1 MFGRT
6 DHDDEHDQDKESRM
20 LRRRGRLLGTVARTA
35 VIAGT
40 ATATANA
47 VNRHGQ
53 QKAADQQAAA
63 EQEAAEQA
71 PPPPQP
77 VYQAPP
83 EPPPAAAAPAED
95 DLVGRIQQ
103 LAELRDAGVLSE
115 EEFAAAKGKV
125 LGM

>member
-1 MFGRT
+1 
-6 DHDDEHDQDKESRM
+6 M

-40 ATATANA
+40 ATATAGA
-47 VNRHGQ
+47 VNRHQ
-53 QKAADQQAAA
+53 QNKAAEKEAAA
-63 EQEAAEQA
+63 EQEAADQA
-71 PPPPQP
+71 PPPPPQP

-83 EPPPAAAAPAED
+83 PPPPPAAPAPPAED

-103 LAELRDAGVLSE
+103 LAGLRDAGVLSE
-115 EEFAAAKGKV
+115 EEFAAAKGKL